1 MKKICSVF
9 LVLVILVGAALLP
22 AGAVGYTPSFE
33 VYAEAAYIVNLDTN
47 IIVYE
52 KESETPMVAASLVK
66 MMTCILMLESYQDQ
80 LDSIS
85 VASPA
90 YIYDILYGKNASTA
104 DIRSGETVTLRQ
116 LLYAMLLPSG
126 NEAAYMV
133 ADYMGGGSIDNF
145 VARMNSTAQKLGC
158 TGTVFTDPCGLDEG
172 NMITARDAYLILRYA
187 MSFDAFVEACGTP
200 SYYMGENPR
209 YASGTYYL
217 HTTNKMLPGANG
229 AEFTRSYN
237 QGGKTGTLGDWQN
250 FAGWHTQNGETY
262 ISVVLHSPDSCEPY
276 DYPTE
281 RPALYETGELMD
293 WIYDTFSV
301 HAAFD
306 ISEPLTEIPVKYSTQ
321 TDSIILYPADGL
333 MTLLPIEGDG
343 SESVKI
349 FDLPESVAA
358 PIKAGDVIGTVTLQL
373 SGQEL
378 GTVDLIATTDVARN
392 DFLFVL
398 AKIGEFF
405 STTYF
410 KVFLL
415 TTLVLVGCYAALYT
429 IATRQYR
436 NSRRQNK
443 RR

>member
-1 MKKICSVF
+1 MKKLCSVF
-9 LVLVILVGAALLP
+9 LVLVVLVGAALLP

-33 VYAEAAYIVNLDTN
+33 VYAQAAYIVNLDTN

-52 KESETPMVAASLVK
+52 KESETPLVAASLVK

-85 VASPA
+85 VTAPA
-90 YIYDILYGKNASTA
+90 YIYDILYGKDASTA
-104 DIRSGETVTLRQ
+104 DIRAGETVTLRQ

-133 ADYMGGGSIDNF
+133 ADYMGGGSVDNF

-187 MSFDAFVEACGTP
+187 ISFDAFVEACGTP
-200 SYYMGENPR
+200 SYFMGENAR
-209 YASGTYYL
+209 YPSGTYYI

-237 QGGKTGTLGDWQN
+237 KGGKTGTLGDWQN
-250 FAGWHTQNGETY
+250 FASWHTQNGETY

-281 RPALYETGELMD
+281 RPAIYETGELMD
-293 WIYDTFSV
+293 WVFDTFSV

-321 TDSIILYPADGL
+321 ADSVILYPADGL
-333 MTLLPIEGDG
+333 MTLLPKDGDG
-343 SESVKI
+343 TESMKV

-373 SGQEL
+373 SGQDL
-378 GTVDLIATTDVARN
+378 GTVDLIATTDIDRN

-405 STTYF
+405 TTTYF
-410 KVFLL
+410 KVFLV
-415 TTLVLVGCYAALYT
+415 TTLVLVGGYAALYT

-436 NSRRQNK
+436 SRRQNK

>member
-85 VASPA
+85 VTSPA

-209 YASGTYYL
+209 YASGAYYL

-415 TTLVLVGCYAALYT
+415 TTLVLVGGYAALYT